1 MMERLIATEEKG
13 NKEKRDTCKSAL
25 EDINR
30 SNKKCPIV
38 IQKMTFNIFS
48 DYIPNKKSKK
58 LRWYFSST
66 IYDVV
71 QNYLAHLYHMIS
83 KTTEKYV

>member
-58 LRWYFSST
+58 SGGYLSANSYGGVWST
-66 IYDVV
+66 
-71 QNYLAHLYHMIS
+71 LTRLYCVNG
-83 KTTEKYV
+83 KTMER